1 METVTTA
8 NPLRAGLQAER
19 TPAPNVLVI
28 FGASGDLTR
37 RKLIPALYNL
47 ARERLLPAGFAV
59 VGYARRPYTT
69 EEFRQ
74 LMRAAVDRFSRS
86 RPVQEAVWESFAD
99 RLYYLSGQYDRP
111 EDLQTLAEFLGLL
124 DRRHGTAG
132 NRLYY
137 LATPPDAYPVVIH
150 QIGQAGLGGDRSN
163 DAWTRIIVEK
173 PFGRDL
179 ETARALNRILA
190 GVFDERQIYRIDHYL
205 GKETVQNIL
214 VFRFANGIFE
224 PLWNRQYVDHVQ
236 ITVSESIGIEGRGA
250 YYDQAGALRDMVQNH
265 MLQLLALVAMEP
277 PVAFD
282 ADAVRDEKVK
292 VLRAIRPIGPDEVD
306 QYTVRG
312 QYGPGTVGGLDV
324 PGYLEEPLVNAPAT
338 TETYVALK
346 LYIDNWRW
354 AGTPFYLR
362 TGKRLPKRVTEIAIQ
377 FRRPP
382 HVLFAQAAADLE
394 PNVLVLRIQPGE
406 GISLKFGA
414 KVPGPAARIRSVN
427 MDFLYDASF
436 GSEAPEAYER
446 LLLDCMLGD
455 STLFTRRDEVETAWA
470 LMTPILEGWARRP
483 GPLPVYP
490 AGTWGPA
497 AAEEFIAREG
507 RRWRRP

>member
-292 VLRAIRPIGPDEVD
+292 VEGDATAFFAEAKRKVAKESRGFPAPPKIVECVEAVQRLCPEPGHLVMLTPQGRRLD
-306 QYTVRG
+306 Q
-312 QYGPGTVGGLDV
+312 
-324 PGYLEEPLVNAPAT
+324 PLV
-338 TETYVALK
+338 EK
-346 LYIDNWRW
+346 LAQHN
-354 AGTPFYLR
+354 
-362 TGKRLPKRVTEIAIQ
+362 RLLLLCGRYEG
-377 FRRPP
+377 F
-382 HVLFAQAAADLE
+382 DE
-394 PNVLVLRIQPGE
+394 RIRILLQPE
-406 GISLKFGA
+406 EISLGDFVLNGGEVA
-414 KVPGPAARIRSVN
+414 AMAIIDAVIRLTPGVLGDQQSARE
-427 MDFLYDASF
+427 DSF
-436 GSEAPEAYER
+436 SGSER
-446 LLLDCMLGD
+446 LLEYAQYTRPRVYRGLAVPEVLLSGD
-455 STLFTRRDEVETAWA
+455 HQRIAQWRAENSRQRTLQRQ
-470 LMTPILEGWARRP
+470 
-483 GPLPVYP
+483 
-490 AGTWGPA
+490 
-497 AAEEFIAREG
+497 AEMG
-507 RRWRRP
+507 QT